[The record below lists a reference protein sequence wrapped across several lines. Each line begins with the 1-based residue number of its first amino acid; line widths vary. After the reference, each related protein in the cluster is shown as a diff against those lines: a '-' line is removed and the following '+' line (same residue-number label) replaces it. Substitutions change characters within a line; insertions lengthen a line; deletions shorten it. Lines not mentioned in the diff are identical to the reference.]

1 MNTKYQLL
9 YCPTLGGFLLMPVI
23 VRDIKHRG
31 VKVDDDEQLVD
42 TYSRPDPSVDCEL
55 ESLLLLLKSFREY
68 LCT

>member
-1 MNTKYQLL
+1 
-9 YCPTLGGFLLMPVI
+9 MPVI